1 MLIKAV
7 VTTVKILKHIEKNC
21 EKEILSVSCVDKS
34 CCDDCAKTAIHKEL
48 LSVRCVDKSC
58 CDDIEDTKIQI

>member
-34 CCDDCAKTAIHKEL
+34 CCDDC
-48 LSVRCVDKSC
+48 
-58 CDDIEDTKIQI
+58 EDT